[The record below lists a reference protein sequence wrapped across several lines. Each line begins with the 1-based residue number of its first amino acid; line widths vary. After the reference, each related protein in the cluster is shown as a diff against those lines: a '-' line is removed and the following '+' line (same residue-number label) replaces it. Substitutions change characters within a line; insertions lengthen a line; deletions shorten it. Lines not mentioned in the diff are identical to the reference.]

1 MLPQQKEVDRS
12 SCRRKTFSVCFRL
25 KAEHCS
31 KLKFFIQRAQ
41 TCCSETSR
49 GVGIVVFSPART
61 KKKSSLQRQHGS
73 TPKLFPSTL
82 QILRPSS
89 YMHFT
94 GKHNRCTLLH
104 TTHTCCHLC
113 AHMWVEGEG
122 EQRSKRKKERREAL
136 TLSPWL
142 VESETSVFLPPP
154 LYSV

>member
-61 KKKSSLQRQHGS
+61 KKK
-73 TPKLFPSTL
+73 
-82 QILRPSS
+82 ILTSAATWLHS
-89 YMHFT
+89 KT
-94 GKHNRCTLLH
+94 ISLH
-104 TTHTCCHLC
+104 TADPQTLFLHAFYWQTQQMHTSAHNAHLLPSLCTHVGGRRRR
-113 AHMWVEGEG
+113 AE
-122 EQRSKRKKERREAL
+122 EQKEKREKRS
-136 TLSPWL
+136 PHP
-142 VESETSVFLPPP
+142 FP
-154 LYSV
+154 LAGGK